1 MVGFI
6 RFIAFSV
13 QAGWIIGG
21 IAIHLWT
28 VLMSL
33 GEYGVL
39 GAMLSFFM
47 PIAAE
52 LFWMYKSTIISG
64 GFLNTYNLLIIAVF
78 VIKWGGTG
86 IIALLSHHDE
96 KRGLDI

>member
-6 RFIAFSV
+6 RFIAFFV
-13 QAGWIIGG
+13 NVGWIVGG

-33 GEYGVL
+33 GEYGIL
-39 GAMLSFFM
+39 GAILSFFM
-47 PIAAE
+47 PVVAE
-52 LFWMYKSTIISG
+52 LFWMYNSTIISG

-86 IIALLSHHDE
+86 IIALLSYQAE